1 MDHEFTHRLYGQFAR
16 IGKAVGNGH
25 RIALLHYLGQGER
38 SVEAL
43 ARLSGLSIANTSQHL
58 QQLRNAGLVRARK
71 AGQHVFYALTD
82 DQGIL
87 RLLQQV
93 QNLAKRQLAEV
104 AQLVDS
110 HFADR
115 DNPVSTEELAEA
127 MARGQCLVV
136 DVRPAE
142 EYAAGHIP
150 GAVNLPLERLARG
163 MADLP
168 KERELVIY
176 CRGPYSPLS
185 HEAALSLRRHG
196 YSVRRFA
203 GGFPDWRLAGHP
215 VAQRRPR
222 AAA

>member
-58 QQLRNAGLVRARK
+58 QQLRHAGLVRARK

-110 HFADR
+110 HFADQV
-115 DNPVSTEELAEA
+115 PVVDTEELAEA
-127 MARGQCLVV
+127 LSRGGYVVV

-150 GAVNLPLERLARG
+150 GALNLPLEHLADG
-163 MADLP
+163 VNTLP
-168 KERELVIY
+168 KGRELVVY

-185 HEAALSLRRHG
+185 HEAALSLRRRG

-203 GGFPDWRLAGHP
+203 GGYPDWRLTGHP
-215 VAQRRPR
+215 VEHRRAR